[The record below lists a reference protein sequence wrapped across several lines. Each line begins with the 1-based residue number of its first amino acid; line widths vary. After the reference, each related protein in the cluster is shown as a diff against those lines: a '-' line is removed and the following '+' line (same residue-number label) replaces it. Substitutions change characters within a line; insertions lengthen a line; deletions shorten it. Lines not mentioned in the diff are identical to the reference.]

1 VLKLLQEVLREPGF
15 PENEFD
21 ILKREAVDGVEKAKT
36 EPQMLAVQALR
47 RKLNSYPKTDI
58 RYVPTIDEAAA
69 SLKACTL
76 DQVKQLYA
84 DLMGSGTGELAIV
97 GDFDP
102 EPTLK
107 VLDEALK
114 GWKAKVPYT
123 RIDRPAKPV
132 AEGSIEKI
140 NTPDKANAV
149 YLAGLVFPM
158 TDADPEYA
166 PLVIG
171 NYILGAAPLASKLS
185 NRVRGKD
192 GLSYGVGSQ
201 VNASPIDE
209 AGQFMVFAITNPK
222 NMEKVEAAIAE
233 EIAKFLKD
241 GVSATELEEAKKAY
255 LATQKGSRA
264 NDATLA
270 AQLSGALFAKRT
282 FQYYADLEKK
292 IESLQPADIKM
303 AMDKRVEPKK
313 LVIVEAG
320 DFSAKPKPEEK
331 K

>member
-1 VLKLLQEVLREPGF
+1 
-15 PENEFD
+15 
-21 ILKREAVDGVEKAKT
+21 
-36 EPQMLAVQALR
+36 MLAVQALR

-58 RYVPTIDEAAA
+58 RYVPTIEEASE

-107 VLDEALK
+107 VLDDALK
-114 GWKAKVPYT
+114 GWKAKTPYT
-123 RIDRPAKPV
+123 RIDRPAKPL
-132 AEGSIEKI
+132 AEGSTEKI

-149 YLAGLVFPM
+149 YLAGLTFPL

-201 VNASPIDE
+201 AMASPIDQS
-209 AGQFMVFAITNPK
+209 GQFMIFAITNPK
-222 NMEKVEAAIAE
+222 NMEKVDAAIAE
-233 EIAKFLKD
+233 EVAKFLKD
-241 GVSATELEEAKKAY
+241 GVSASELEEAKKAY
-255 LATQKGSRA
+255 LASQKGQRA
-264 NDATLA
+264 NDAALA
-270 AQLSGALFAKRT
+270 SQLSGALFAKRT

-292 IESLQPADIKM
+292 IEALQPADIKA
-303 AMDKRVEPKK
+303 AMDKLIQQKK
-313 LVIVEAG
+313 LTIVEAG
-320 DFSAKPKPEEK
+320 DFGAKPKPEEK